1 VSHFYN
7 FNSFIEDNFVVS
19 KLLGSMKRII
29 LSATI
34 LFVLGFMACN
44 SQDNPKSETKKQA
57 LSLEKNIDDMNS
69 FISLF
74 EIPATDISRAINFY
88 QAILDVNIEKM
99 EIPGMEM
106 GIFPYEEQMVTG
118 VIMKG
123 EGYTPSADGITIYLD
138 GGDNLQTILDKV
150 EKNGGEIIVPKT
162 AHADESGFFALFL
175 DTEGNKLGLNS
186 PN

>member
-1 VSHFYN
+1 
-7 FNSFIEDNFVVS
+7 
-19 KLLGSMKRII
+19 MKRILLSTTVI
-29 LSATI
+29 LA
-34 LFVLGFMACN
+34 FNFMACKNQTKSNPEVQKVN
-44 SQDNPKSETKKQA
+44 SSQKQ
-57 LSLEKNIDDMNS
+57 ITDDMNS

-88 QAILDVNIEKM
+88 QSILDVNIEKM
-99 EIPGMEM
+99 EMPGMEM
-106 GIFPYEEQMVTG
+106 GIFPYKNQTVTG

-123 EGYTPSADGITIYLD
+123 EDFKPSANGVTIYLN
-138 GGDNLQTILDKV
+138 GRDNLQTILDKV
-150 EKNGGEIIVPKT
+150 EVNGGKIIVPKT

>member
-1 VSHFYN
+1 
-7 FNSFIEDNFVVS
+7 
-19 KLLGSMKRII
+19 MKRILLSTTVI
-29 LSATI
+29 LA
-34 LFVLGFMACN
+34 FNFMACKNQTKSNPEVQKVN
-44 SQDNPKSETKKQA
+44 SSQKQ
-57 LSLEKNIDDMNS
+57 ITDDMNS

-88 QAILDVNIEKM
+88 QSILDVNIEKM
-99 EIPGMEM
+99 EMPGMEM
-106 GIFPYEEQMVTG
+106 GIFPYKNQTVTG

-123 EGYTPSADGITIYLD
+123 EDFKPSANGVTIYLN

-150 EKNGGEIIVPKT
+150 EVNGGKIIVPKT